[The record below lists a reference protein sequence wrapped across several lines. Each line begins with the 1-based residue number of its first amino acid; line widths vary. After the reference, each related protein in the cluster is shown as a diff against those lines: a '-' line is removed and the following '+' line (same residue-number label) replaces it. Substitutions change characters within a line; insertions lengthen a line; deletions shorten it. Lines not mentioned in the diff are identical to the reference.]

1 MWKLGSD
8 GPVLNC
14 RTGFDGDD
22 TDRSGPLD

>member
-1 MWKLGSD
+1 LGSD